1 MKFWAVTALLSFS
14 SMVFSLR
21 ISDHKEYTDVNHDQV
36 SGGEYHDQVS
46 GGEYHDQVSGG
57 EYHNEDIDDDGIEDQ
72 NGIYQYGLYI
82 TK

>member
-46 GGEYHDQVSGG
+46 GGEYH
-57 EYHNEDIDDDGIEDQ
+57 NEDIDDDGIEDQ
-72 NGIYQYGLYI
+72 NGIY
-82 TK
+82 